1 MTESPSFHESGP
13 GIKLGKNKM
22 YFVSAIQEKSRS

>member
-1 MTESPSFHESGP
+1 MNPGP